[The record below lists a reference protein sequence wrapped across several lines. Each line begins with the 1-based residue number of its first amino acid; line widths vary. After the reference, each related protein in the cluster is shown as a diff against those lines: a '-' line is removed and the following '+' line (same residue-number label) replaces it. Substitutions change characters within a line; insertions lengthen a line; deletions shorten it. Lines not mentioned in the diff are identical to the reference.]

1 MNATGAWDRLE
12 PKLAATNARVA
23 ALESDP
29 SRRNSF
35 VAYTMERDSAY
46 CDLDGERLLMMSG
59 YSYLGLAGDE
69 RVVAAAKA
77 AVDVYGTGNHGVR
90 ALAGTIPLHEELEAE
105 VARFA
110 HRERALVF
118 GSGYAANVGTVG
130 ALVGQGDTVLIDKYD
145 HASIVDGCRLSGA
158 TVTRFRHNDVE
169 HLERRLKAASPT
181 GVRLVIVDSV
191 YSMDGDI
198 APLPELREVCDRYDA
213 CSWST
218 RPTPW
223 ASSARPAA
231 ASRSTSTTRSAS
243 TSNSAP
249 SPRPSPP
256 WAAGSPAAT
265 TSSAT
270 CATPPARSCSPPPLA
285 PPDRRRPGVP
295 ADPAPRAR
303 ARHPHPGP
311 GRTPAQAPQRRRHL
325 HHGLHHRRAARHR
338 RLRRRR
344 LRLRHRLP
352 QGRRHR
358 PARRHPRR
366 AQRPGPAA
374 HRGHR
379 PPHRGRHRLRRRR
392 VPDRRRPDRPDLRT
406 AAPARRGE
414 EAMAPPHRPPIAVT
428 GLGVVSPPAT
438 PSASSGT
445 PSPPGAPPPPPSP
458 TRRWPATRYAWAAAS
473 ATCPRTARCPP
484 RTPAAWTPSP
494 STAPSPPSPPTT
506 TPAAPN
512 PGPGAARSW
521 SATRSADAPPAT
533 ASPRSTPGTA
543 RCGSP
548 R

>member
-110 HRERALVF
+110 RRERALVF

-213 CSWST
+213 LLMVDEAHALGVIGRTGGGIEEHFDHKVRVDVKLGTLSKAIPSMGGWIAGSHDLIGHL
-218 RPTPW
+218 RY
-223 ASSARPAA
+223 AARPFLFSAA
-231 ASRSTSTTRSAS
+231 LGPAQTGAALESLRILRREPERVTHTQIQAQRLRERLNQAGISTMDSTTAVL
-243 TSNSAP
+243 P
-249 SPRPSPP
+249 VI
-256 WAAGSPAAT
+256 AGSDDAAYDY
-265 TSSAT
+265 AT
-270 CATPPARSCSPPPLA
+270 ACRKA
-285 PPDRRRPGVP
+285 GVIGLP
-295 ADPAPRAR
+295 VV
-303 ARHPHPGP
+303 
-311 GRTPAQAPQRRRHL
+311 TPAVPNDLA
-325 HHGLHHRRAARHR
+325 
-338 RLRRRR
+338 RLR
-344 LRLRHRLP
+344 
-352 QGRRHR
+352 
-358 PARRHPRR
+358 
-366 AQRPGPAA
+366 
-374 HRGHR
+374 
-379 PPHRGRHRLRRRR
+379 
-392 VPDRRRPDRPDLRT
+392 
-406 AAPARRGE
+406 
-414 EAMAPPHRPPIAVT
+414 IAVT
-428 GLGVVSPPAT
+428 ARHTAADIDFAADAFLT
-438 PSASSGT
+438 
-445 PSPPGAPPPPPSP
+445 
-458 TRRWPATRYAWAAAS
+458 AAAQ
-473 ATCPRTARCPP
+473 T
-484 RTPAAWTPSP
+484 
-494 STAPSPPSPPTT
+494 
-506 TPAAPN
+506 
-512 PGPGAARSW
+512 GLI
-521 SATRSADAPPAT
+521 
-533 ASPRSTPGTA
+533 
-543 RCGSP
+543 
-548 R
+548 